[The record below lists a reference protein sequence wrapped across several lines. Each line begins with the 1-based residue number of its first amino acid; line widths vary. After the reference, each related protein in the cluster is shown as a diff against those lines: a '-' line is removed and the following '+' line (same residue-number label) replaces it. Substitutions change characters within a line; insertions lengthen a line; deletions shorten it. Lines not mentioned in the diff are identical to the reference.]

1 MGESQGGV
9 VSDVVGLIRVMGRD
23 VVGLV
28 RVMRRGVVGLVR
40 VMGEVRLIKVKG
52 ERCGWAGQGDGE

>member
-1 MGESQGGV
+1 M
-9 VSDVVGLIRVMGRD
+9 VGLIRVMGRD

-28 RVMRRGVVGLVR
+28 RVMRRGVVGLIR